1 VSVVVVVE
9 DDEEVGDL
17 LQLMLEQEGVTVVR
31 AADGEAGL
39 SAVRSERPAAVVC
52 DALLPKLH
60 GFELCRRVKSDPDLA
75 GTRVV
80 MLSAVYR
87 TSRYAREA
95 AEAGADLFLLKPVD
109 PGRLLGALGSAVTSG
124 RASSEGTD
132 DFAAELAAARERYR
146 AKVPEKLARAE
157 ALLDELGSG
166 AWAPE
171 PAVELRMLFHGLSGA
186 GSTMGLRR
194 LGELARELEE
204 LIDRRLEAG
213 RSPDADDRRRLRR
226 TLTVMRGAFRP
237 AEGPSASS

>member
-1 VSVVVVVE
+1 MSVVVVVE
-9 DDEEVGDL
+9 DDQEAGDL
-17 LQLMLEQEGVTVVR
+17 LQLLLEQVGMTVVR

-39 SAVRSERPAAVVC
+39 AAIRSERPAAVVC

-60 GFELCRRVKSDPDLA
+60 GFELCRRVKADPDLA

-95 AEAGADLFLLKPVD
+95 AEAGADMFLLKPVD
-109 PGRLLGALGSAVTSG
+109 PERLQRALEPAVSVG
-124 RASSEGTD
+124 RASPDGTE
-132 DFAAELAAARERYR
+132 DFAAELSAARERYR

-166 AWAPE
+166 PWAPE

-194 LGELARELEE
+194 LGELARELEG

-226 TLTVMRGAFRP
+226 TLTVLRDAFRP
-237 AEGPSASS
+237 VEGPSASS